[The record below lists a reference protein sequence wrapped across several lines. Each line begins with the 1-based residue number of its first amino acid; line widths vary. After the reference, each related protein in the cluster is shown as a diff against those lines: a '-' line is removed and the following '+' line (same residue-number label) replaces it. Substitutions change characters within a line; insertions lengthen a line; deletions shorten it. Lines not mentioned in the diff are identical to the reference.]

1 MDEFFYFLRIEFLF
15 LLRRSVTVV
24 AVTKIVF
31 RLTAAQTIQQEVQS
45 LARGTMQSQQG
56 NHSDTIVTTTVIT
69 VL

>member
-31 RLTAAQTIQQEVQS
+31 RLTATQAIQQEVQS
-45 LARGTMQSQQG
+45 LARGTMQSQHG